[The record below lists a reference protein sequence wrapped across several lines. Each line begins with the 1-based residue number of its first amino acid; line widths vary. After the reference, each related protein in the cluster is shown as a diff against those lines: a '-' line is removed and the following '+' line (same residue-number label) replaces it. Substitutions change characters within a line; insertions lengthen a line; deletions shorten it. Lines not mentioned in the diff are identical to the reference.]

1 MDEIGDLLAK
11 LDQTQAETGALS
23 EEERNLRV
31 KLQEKKREL
40 AKATIEG
47 GTAIAKL
54 SMQDILHLFR
64 RDAEHE
70 PQTSTTHMTLSKEPR
85 VLAESNGSSRSNNHP
100 TLNQPR
106 RMIQSGGNKPP
117 KRKEDII
124 YGRRW

>member
-1 MDEIGDLLAK
+1 VHRL
-11 LDQTQAETGALS
+11 TQKFDVVIYKITIKES
-23 EEERNLRV
+23 VEERILD
-31 KLQEKKREL
+31 LQEKKREL